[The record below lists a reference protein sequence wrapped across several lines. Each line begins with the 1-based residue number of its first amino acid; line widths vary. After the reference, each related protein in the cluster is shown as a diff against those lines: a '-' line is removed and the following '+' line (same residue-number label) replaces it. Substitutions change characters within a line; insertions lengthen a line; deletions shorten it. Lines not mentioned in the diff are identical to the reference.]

1 MTWSISG
8 NYLAGCSCAVVCG
21 CAVDAKPHDPQG
33 REECLGCVVFH
44 VEEGR
49 LDDVNLS
56 GVDFVLYNHF
66 PSNLTS
72 GNWKVGLVIDE
83 GATDEQTDAVA
94 RIVSGSEGGAFGELS
109 QFYGEN
115 LGVERA
121 SVSLSDGER
130 PRLSVDGKTELE
142 FEPLRGPDGGPTTMK
157 NAMFGFSPEF
167 TLGRTTGSSNAFGLS
182 FQGAYGEASDYAFS
196 SEQTEGAPTGRG

>member
-33 REECLGCVVFH
+33 REECLGCAAFH

-49 LDDVNLS
+49 SDDVDLS

-66 PSNLTS
+66 PSNLTA
-72 GNWKVGLVIDE
+72 GDWKVALVIDD
-83 GATDEQTDAVA
+83 GATDEQADAVE
-94 RIVSGSEGGAFGELS
+94 RIVSGHAGGAFGELS
-109 QFYGEN
+109 QFYGEI

-121 SVSLSDGER
+121 SISLSDGET
-130 PRLSVDGKTELE
+130 PRLSVGGKTELT

-157 NAMFGFSPEF
+157 NAMFGFAPEF

-182 FQGAYGEASDYAFS
+182 FDGEYGEVSNYAFS
-196 SEQTEGAPTGRG
+196 SEQPAGAPTGRG